1 MGFLLRIKGVE
12 DDENENIQQFEISNN
27 EIESDGSE
35 DVTNKVIEK
44 VNGSETSY
52 RVPWKLMKSVRTT
65 KDAELNWLVEMPK
78 HIEAD
83 HERKKLEL
91 AEEHKRNKAEPE
103 DMRKEIED
111 QRDKLVEDAVEKLL
125 T

>member
-1 MGFLLRIKGVE
+1 MNKEYNGHPRIFGR
-12 DDENENIQQFEISNN
+12 
-27 EIESDGSE
+27 G
-35 DVTNKVIEK
+35 VTNKVIQK

-52 RVPWKLMKSVRTT
+52 MVLWKLMKSVRTA
-65 KDAELNWLVEMPK
+65 KDVELNWLVKMPK

-111 QRDKLVEDAVEKLL
+111 QCDKLVEDAVEKLL